1 MRVSSAVTL
10 LMISF
15 LAISACADG
24 GETDSAAAT
33 AGTPADSQQRAG
45 TPGMSSGMDMAG
57 MRSAGMMDQMTSHLQ
72 MMQNMSAD
80 SMMAMV
86 PAYGQQGEDMLAQMN
101 AEMRDMSMEPDARW
115 NATADSVRQ
124 DMSRMADMSP
134 AELQALLPEH
144 RARMTRLM
152 EMHGSMMS
160 MQH

>member
-1 MRVSSAVTL
+1 MRASSAVTL

-24 GETDSAAAT
+24 GETDSAA
-33 AGTPADSQQRAG
+33 GTPADSQQGTG
-45 TPGMSSGMDMAG
+45 TPGMGGGMDMAG

-80 SMMAMV
+80 SMMAMM
-86 PAYGQQGEDMLAQMN
+86 PAYRQQGEDMLAQMN
-101 AEMRDMSMEPDARW
+101 AEMRDMSMQPDARW
-115 NATADSVRQ
+115 NATADSLRQ

-152 EMHGSMMS
+152 DMHRSMMS